1 MKAYAIKLINLI
13 LEKMLSDFNHF
24 HSIKRRNLL
33 IYGLL
38 FVTGCMSKQKLN
50 RTPIISS
57 TPILPKTLRLAVTD
71 AVAVGELEE
80 KYEPFRQA
88 LSQVLGTSIEF
99 FPVNNYFK
107 AAAAL
112 NTHQVD
118 LVWAGPSEYVVIQA
132 RSNAVPM
139 IGVKRVNYYT
149 VIVIR
154 KDSGITSLR
163 DLKGKTI
170 DFEHN
175 GSTSTHI
182 GGIKLLIDAGLNPQ
196 TDFKS
201 IMSEDDSLMPLI
213 KNRADACSRNPYRYQ
228 AALEKDDLSKANFPI
243 IATGEP
249 LPNDVLIMGSH
260 IKLEVINYIKELM
273 LENQNKLIEAIL
285 SVEALY
291 NKFQGSSLVS
301 AKDEDYN
308 IIRDVYRAMGQ
319 GKFLSI

>member
-1 MKAYAIKLINLI
+1 
-13 LEKMLSDFNHF
+13 MLFDFNHF
-24 HSIKRRNLL
+24 HSMKRRRLF

-38 FVTGCMSKQKLN
+38 FATGCKSKQKLHQ
-50 RTPIISS
+50 TPIISS
-57 TPILPKTLRLAVTD
+57 TPILPKTLRFAVTD
-71 AVAVGELEE
+71 AVAIGELEE

-88 LSQVLGTSIEF
+88 LSHILGTSIEF
-99 FPVNNYFK
+99 FPVNNYFQ

-112 NTHQVD
+112 NSHQVD
-118 LVWAGPSEYVVIQA
+118 LVWAGPSEYIVIKA
-132 RSNAVPM
+132 RSNAIPL
-139 IGVKRVNYYT
+139 ISVKRVNYYT
-149 VIVIR
+149 VIVVH
-154 KDSGITSLR
+154 KDSGIQSLK

-182 GGIKLLIDAGLNPQ
+182 GGIKLLIDAGLNPK

-213 KNRADACSRNPYRYQ
+213 TNRADACSRNPYRYQ
-228 AALEKDDLSKANFPI
+228 AALEKDDLSKADFPI
-243 IATGEP
+243 IARGEP

-273 LENQNKLIEAIL
+273 LKNQSKLIEAIL
-285 SVEALY
+285 SVGALY
-291 NKFQGSSLVS
+291 NKFQNSSLVP

-308 IIRDVYRAMGQ
+308 VIRDVYRAMGQ
-319 GKFLSI
+319 GTFL